1 MAVLGKVEVW
11 RWKRRMS
18 NASWLWD
25 LMNLQKVLSLC
36 SGCQYK
42 MPFRWDKRL
51 HYQEMRQ
58 FHGHG
63 LCDGCR
69 HEDAVS
75 LFQSTDTLYFAQC
88 ERDRA
93 GVRHAQAL
101 DRAILANDRRR
112 VRV

>member
-11 RWKRRMS
+11 RWQRRMS

-36 SGCQYK
+36 SGCKYK
-42 MPFRWDKRL
+42 MPWHWERRL

-58 FHGHG
+58 FHGQG
-63 LCDGCR
+63 MCDGCR
-69 HEDAVS
+69 HEDSVS
-75 LFQSTDTLYFAQC
+75 LFQSTDTVYFAQC

-93 GVRHAQAL
+93 FVRHAQAR
-101 DRAILANDRRR
+101 DREFTMNDRRR
-112 VRV
+112 VRA